1 MSHTQQVIFAVSL
14 LFGVLIGCFLAAQI
28 WHRRTLPAAR
38 SFFIVIVAGTVWAF
52 TDAIRIFIPIGFWE
66 TSPYLG
72 IGALPVAWLAFCL
85 EYSGRGNWLNKSR
98 VLTLSII
105 PVLTIPVV
113 ATNSLHGWMWTN
125 ISSPS
130 GIKVIYG
137 PWHLFSSS
145 YSYLLF
151 LAGILL
157 LLFNL
162 AETSPGYRR
171 QGIIILLAG
180 LIPWFANLL
189 QIVDIYPRA
198 APNPTPLAFIVSSLV
213 FFWGLFRLNLLEIM
227 PVAQRVVIEQM
238 ADGLILL
245 EAQDRIIQVN
255 PTAESMLN
263 IRKLEAKGKPIGEV
277 LLWPELLDRMASHD
291 FFHEEVSLQ
300 SEGGLEYFEIKS
312 STFKDSK
319 GRKLGRCFFIRNIS
333 QKKKEAIER
342 ERLLDELQKALAKV
356 KTLSGLLPICAH
368 CKKIRDDKGYWNQ
381 MELYIQE
388 HSEAFFSHGL
398 CPDCMTRFYRE
409 YTTSPHIDPLAP
421 KNS

>member
-1 MSHTQQVIFAVSL
+1 MSSIQLKVFAIVL
-14 LFGVLIGCFLAAQI
+14 LFGVLIGCILSAQI
-28 WHRRTLPAAR
+28 WRRRTLPAAH
-38 SFFIVIVAGTVWAF
+38 SFFVVIVAGTLWAF
-52 TDAIRIFIPIGFWE
+52 ADAMRIFFPNDIWGTIPF
-66 TSPYLG
+66 LG

-85 EYSGRGNWLNKSR
+85 EYTGRDNWLNKTR
-98 VLTLSII
+98 VLFLSLI
-105 PVLTIPVV
+105 PVLTIAVV
-113 ATNSLHGWMWTN
+113 ATNSLHGWMWKN
-125 ISSPS
+125 IQSSS
-130 GIKVIYG
+130 GIRVIYG
-137 PWHLFSSS
+137 PWHLISSS

-162 AETSPGYRR
+162 AESSPGYRR
-171 QGIIILLAG
+171 QGIILLLAG

-189 QIVDIYPRA
+189 QILDIYPRA

-245 EAQDRIIQVN
+245 EAQNRIIQVN
-255 PTAESMLN
+255 PTAEAMLN
-263 IRKLEAKGKPIGEV
+263 IRKSEVKGRPIGEV

-300 SEGGLEYFEIKS
+300 LEGGLEYFDIKS

-342 ERLLDELQKALAKV
+342 ERLLDELQMALAKV

-398 CPDCMTRFYRE
+398 CPDCMARFYRD
-409 YTTSPHIDPLAP
+409 YAASP
-421 KNS
+421 